1 MFSLFSISSF
11 SYLILFFVIFFISLI
26 DFIFFF
32 FFIFHYIF
40 IFFLFFTFFF
50 QLFYYLLLSF
60 LALSASRDS
69 KLGSQLQESTILRI
83 IVIVYSLFFF
93 LPIFTFQ
100 QDDGGPYLAT
110 KILHEYNINQNIS
123 TAVKEVMLNDFI
135 NRIQAQYGPD
145 AILYLLV
152 SSLQTFP
159 VINNVQLLS
168 TVRTSET
175 RKITFDYTN
184 SMGQVLETSAMFNH
198 HDFYVIQSGS
208 LLSFSFLSF
217 PILSFIYL
225 FIYLS
230 IYVSIYLSIYLFIYL
245 CIYVCIY
252 PSAYLSIYSSLYLSI
267 YLCI

>member
-1 MFSLFSISSF
+1 MVFFFYPGLHSLLIFFLSSF
-11 SYLILFFVIFFISLI
+11 IFVFPVFYFFFLLFNSFFCHFFISLI

-32 FFIFHYIF
+32 FFIFHFIF

-217 PILSFIYL
+217 I
-225 FIYLS
+225 
-230 IYVSIYLSIYLFIYL
+230 
-245 CIYVCIY
+245 
-252 PSAYLSIYSSLYLSI
+252 YLSI
-267 YLCI
+267 YLCIYLSTYVSMCLCIYVSTYVSI